1 MSQSEHLSETIEDYL
16 QLIYTMRREGAPVIA
31 ARVKERKGVS
41 APTAWATLKRMERD
55 GLVTLDADH
64 HIELSPQGQDRAE
77 SIIRRHMLAERLL
90 TDILKLDWA
99 DVHDEA
105 HRVEHAISPLIE
117 RQILAI
123 LDNPETCPHGNPI
136 PGLAS
141 DEPSKAYALREA
153 REGAALVVN
162 NIAEHAEDDAALM
175 HYLERNQRFDVPRS
189 LELYQNIYGYR
200 GLEGR
205 AIWPDRSTDNIPSQF
220 YILALQMAEAIRRTG
235 GSEDLIAQFERDA
248 IEFRISAS
256 GGAVLLAD

>member
-1 MSQSEHLSETIEDYL
+1 MRQSQRPSETIEDYL

-55 GLVTLDADH
+55 GLVTLDAEH
-64 HIELSPQGQDRAE
+64 HIELSPEGEERAE

-141 DEPSKAYALREA
+141 REPSRAYVLREA
-153 REGAALVVN
+153 REGADVVVN

-175 HYLERNQRFDVPRS
+175 HYLERNHLIPNTRMRIDEVALSNATITVS
-189 LELYQNIYGYR
+189 LPDHAGQKVTVGLPTAEL
-200 GLEGR
+200 
-205 AIWPDRSTDNIPSQF
+205 
-220 YILALQMAEAIRRTG
+220 ILVRE
-235 GSEDLIAQFERDA
+235 E
-248 IEFRISAS
+248 
-256 GGAVLLAD
+256 

>member
-1 MSQSEHLSETIEDYL
+1 MKTMINGRPSETVEDYL
-16 QLIYTMRREGAPVIA
+16 QLIYTMHREGAPVIA

-55 GLVTLDADH
+55 GLITLAPDH
-64 HIELSPQGQDRAE
+64 HIALSPHGQERAE

-117 RQILAI
+117 KQILAL
-123 LDNPETCPHGNPI
+123 LDNPQTCPHGNPI

-141 DEPSKAYALREA
+141 DKPSTAFPLRDA
-153 REGAALVVN
+153 QQGAQLVVN

-175 HYLERNQRFDVPRS
+175 HYLERNHLIPGTRLTIDEVELSNATITVS
-189 LELYQNIYGYR
+189 LPDHKDQKVAV
-200 GLEGR
+200 GLPT
-205 AIWPDRSTDNIPSQF
+205 A
-220 YILALQMAEAIRRTG
+220 
-235 GSEDLIAQFERDA
+235 DLILVRPE
-248 IEFRISAS
+248 
-256 GGAVLLAD
+256 

>member
-1 MSQSEHLSETIEDYL
+1 MKQSERPSETIEDYL
-16 QLIYTMRREGAPVIA
+16 QLIYTMRREGSPVIA

-55 GLVTLDADH
+55 GLVTLDGEH
-64 HIELSPQGQDRAE
+64 HIELSAEGEERAE

-117 RQILAI
+117 RQILAL
-123 LDNPETCPHGNPI
+123 LDNPQTCPHGNPI

-141 DEPSKAYALREA
+141 SEPSRAYPLREA

-175 HYLERNQRFDVPRS
+175 HYLERNHLIPDTRMLVDEVALSNATITVS
-189 LELYQNIYGYR
+189 LPDHAGQKVTVGLPTAEL
-200 GLEGR
+200 
-205 AIWPDRSTDNIPSQF
+205 
-220 YILALQMAEAIRRTG
+220 
-235 GSEDLIAQFERDA
+235 
-248 IEFRISAS
+248 
-256 GGAVLLAD
+256 VLVREE

>member
-175 HYLERNQRFDVPRS
+175 HYLERNHLIPNTRLHIDEVALSNATITVS
-189 LELYQNIYGYR
+189 LPEYSNQKVTVGLATAELV
-200 GLEGR
+200 LV
-205 AIWPDRSTDNIPSQF
+205 
-220 YILALQMAEAIRRTG
+220 
-235 GSEDLIAQFERDA
+235 RD
-248 IEFRISAS
+248 E
-256 GGAVLLAD
+256 

>member
-1 MSQSEHLSETIEDYL
+1 MEQTEHLSETIEDYL
-16 QLIYTMRREGAPVIA
+16 QLIYTMRREGTPVIA

-55 GLVTLDADH
+55 GLVTLDAEH
-64 HIELSPQGQDRAE
+64 HIGLSPQGQERAE

-141 DEPSKAYALREA
+141 NEPSTAYVLRAA
-153 REGAALVVN
+153 REGADLVVN
-162 NIAEHAEDDAALM
+162 NIVEHAEDDAALM
-175 HYLERNQRFDVPRS
+175 HYLERNHLIPNTRLHIDEVALSNATITVS
-189 LELYQNIYGYR
+189 LPDHNDQKVTVGLSTAELILVR
-200 GLEGR
+200 
-205 AIWPDRSTDNIPSQF
+205 DR
-220 YILALQMAEAIRRTG
+220 
-235 GSEDLIAQFERDA
+235 
-248 IEFRISAS
+248 
-256 GGAVLLAD
+256 

>member
-1 MSQSEHLSETIEDYL
+1 MKQSERPSETVEDYL

-55 GLVTLDADH
+55 GLVKLGLDH
-64 HIELSPQGQDRAE
+64 HIELSPEGQARAE

-123 LDNPETCPHGNPI
+123 LDNPATCPHGNPI

-141 DEPSKAYALREA
+141 DGPSTAFPLRDA
-153 REGAALVVN
+153 KEGASLVIN

-175 HYLERNQRFDVPRS
+175 HYLERNHLIPATRLLVDEVALSNATITVSLPDHGDMKVAVGLATADV
-189 LELYQNIYGYR
+189 
-200 GLEGR
+200 
-205 AIWPDRSTDNIPSQF
+205 
-220 YILALQMAEAIRRTG
+220 ILVRET
-235 GSEDLIAQFERDA
+235 
-248 IEFRISAS
+248 
-256 GGAVLLAD
+256 

>member
-1 MSQSEHLSETIEDYL
+1 MRRTERPSETIEDYL
-16 QLIYTMRREGAPVIA
+16 QLIYTMRREGTPVIA

-64 HIELSPQGQDRAE
+64 HIELSPEGQERAE

-117 RQILAI
+117 RQILTI
-123 LDNPETCPHGNPI
+123 LNNPETCPHGNPI

-141 DEPSKAYALREA
+141 AEPSRAFPLRQA
-153 REGAALVVN
+153 REGAVLVVN
-162 NIAEHAEDDAALM
+162 NIAEHAEDDASLM
-175 HYLERNQRFDVPRS
+175 HYLERNHLIPNTRMRVDEVALSNATITVSLPEHGDQKVPVGLS
-189 LELYQNIYGYR
+189 TAEL
-200 GLEGR
+200 
-205 AIWPDRSTDNIPSQF
+205 
-220 YILALQMAEAIRRTG
+220 ILV
-235 GSEDLIAQFERDA
+235 RDA
-248 IEFRISAS
+248 
-256 GGAVLLAD
+256 

>member
-1 MSQSEHLSETIEDYL
+1 MKLERPSETVEDYL

-55 GLVTLDADH
+55 GLVTLAADH
-64 HIELSPQGQDRAE
+64 HIELSVEGQLRAE

-99 DVHDEA
+99 EVHDEA

-117 RQILAI
+117 KQILAL

-136 PGLAS
+136 PGIAS
-141 DEPSKAYALREA
+141 DEPSKAFPLRAA
-153 REGAALVVN
+153 REGATLVVN

-175 HYLERNQRFDVPRS
+175 HYLERNHLIPNTRLLVEEVAVSNATITVS
-189 LELYQNIYGYR
+189 LRDHGQQKVAV
-200 GLEGR
+200 GL
-205 AIWPDRSTDNIPSQF
+205 AT
-220 YILALQMAEAIRRTG
+220 A
-235 GSEDLIAQFERDA
+235 DLIL
-248 IEFRISAS
+248 
-256 GGAVLLAD
+256 VLESE

>member
-175 HYLERNQRFDVPRS
+175 HYLERNHLIPNTRLHIDEVALSNATITVS
-189 LELYQNIYGYR
+189 LPDYSNQKVTVGLATAELV
-200 GLEGR
+200 LV
-205 AIWPDRSTDNIPSQF
+205 
-220 YILALQMAEAIRRTG
+220 
-235 GSEDLIAQFERDA
+235 RD
-248 IEFRISAS
+248 E
-256 GGAVLLAD
+256 

>member
-141 DEPSKAYALREA
+141 DEPSTAYALREA

-175 HYLERNQRFDVPRS
+175 HYLERNHLIPNTRLHIDEVALSTATITVS
-189 LELYQNIYGYR
+189 LPEYSNQKVTVGLATAELV
-200 GLEGR
+200 LV
-205 AIWPDRSTDNIPSQF
+205 
-220 YILALQMAEAIRRTG
+220 
-235 GSEDLIAQFERDA
+235 RD
-248 IEFRISAS
+248 E
-256 GGAVLLAD
+256 

>member
-1 MSQSEHLSETIEDYL
+1 MRQSERPSETIEDYL

-55 GLVTLDADH
+55 GLVTLDAEH
-64 HIELSPQGQDRAE
+64 HIELTAEGQERAE

-123 LDNPETCPHGNPI
+123 LDNPQTCPHGNPI

-141 DEPSKAYALREA
+141 DEPSRAYPLREG
-153 REGAALVVN
+153 REGTAAVVN

-175 HYLERNQRFDVPRS
+175 HYLERNHLIPNTRMHIDEVALSNATIIVS
-189 LELYQNIYGYR
+189 LPDYDGQKVAVGLPTSEL
-200 GLEGR
+200 
-205 AIWPDRSTDNIPSQF
+205 
-220 YILALQMAEAIRRTG
+220 ILIR
-235 GSEDLIAQFERDA
+235 EE
-248 IEFRISAS
+248 
-256 GGAVLLAD
+256 